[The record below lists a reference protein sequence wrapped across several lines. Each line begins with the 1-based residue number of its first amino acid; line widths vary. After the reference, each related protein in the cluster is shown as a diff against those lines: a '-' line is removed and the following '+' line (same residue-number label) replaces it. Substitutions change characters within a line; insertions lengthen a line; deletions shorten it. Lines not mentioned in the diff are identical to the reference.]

1 MAVRRVAKRVG
12 VGLLGRLRR
21 QVNRLE
27 KLQLEEY
34 LLYITDTRRYF
45 VRNFLAGLARGL
57 GGAVGFTILGA
68 VVVVILSRI
77 TVENIPVIGGFL
89 AEIVAVV
96 QQNLNLSR

>member
-1 MAVRRVAKRVG
+1 MAGRRVAARVG
-12 VGLLGRLRR
+12 AGLLSRLRR

-34 LLYITDTRRYF
+34 LVYITDTRRYF
-45 VRNFLAGLARGL
+45 ARNFLAGLARGL

-68 VVVVILSRI
+68 VVVVVLGRI
-77 TVENIPVIGGFL
+77 TVENVPLIGGFL

-96 QQNLNLSR
+96 QQNLGR

>member
-57 GGAVGFTILGA
+57 EARSGLRYWARSWSLYSAGLP
-68 VVVVILSRI
+68 LRI
-77 TVENIPVIGGFL
+77 YRL
-89 AEIVAVV
+89 
-96 QQNLNLSR
+96 

>member
-1 MAVRRVAKRVG
+1 MAARGVGRRIG
-12 VGLLGRLRR
+12 TGLLGRFRR

-96 QQNLNLSR
+96 QQNLSISR

>member
-1 MAVRRVAKRVG
+1 MPGRRAARRVG

-34 LLYITDTRRYF
+34 LVYITDTRRYF
-45 VRNFLAGLARGL
+45 ARNFLAGLARGL

-68 VVVVILSRI
+68 VVVVILSRM
-77 TVENIPVIGGFL
+77 TVENIPLIGGFL
-89 AEIVAVV
+89 AEIVEVV
-96 QQNLNLSR
+96 QQNLGR